1 MEMTHTKHWY
11 PRATAQHRPSPLWYF
26 GWAAYVNRRGYL
38 RALAAGAPV
47 AGALA
52 VAGVALGSRALLA
65 AAAALV
71 AGGAAVFLFSLA
83 GIYRMYGP
91 PAARYV
97 RRLLR
102 TGDVGGRAVVAD
114 LHIGTWRTSHL
125 LGELLPRATIWSVDC
140 WDEAG
145 PPSEANVRQLHELE
159 PPPAHPPFGTLAL
172 ADGAVPLPDASC
184 DAVVLGF
191 GIHEIPAG
199 GPRERLFDEARRL
212 LRPGGKLL
220 LFEHLVD
227 LENFAIFGP
236 GIDHWPR
243 RRDWLRL
250 LAARFGA
257 VRHERAS
264 QAVDLFVA
272 AAPGNFSRVQG
283 KFS

>member
-1 MEMTHTKHWY
+1 MRPTKHWY
-11 PRATAQHRPSPLWYF
+11 PRATASGRPHPLWYF
-26 GWAAYVNRRGYL
+26 GWAAYVNRGGYL

-47 AGALA
+47 AAGLA
-52 VAGVALGSRALLA
+52 VAGLALGARPL
-65 AAAALV
+65 LV
-71 AGGAAVFLFSLA
+71 AAGAVTAGGLAVFLYSLI

-97 RRLLR
+97 GRLLR
-102 TGDVGGRAVVAD
+102 MGGVRGRAVVAD

-125 LGELLPRATIWSVDC
+125 LAELLPEGAVFSVNC
-140 WDEAG
+140 WDPAG

-159 PPPAHPPFGTLAL
+159 PEPRHPPFGKLTTRG
-172 ADGAVPLPDASC
+172 GAVPLPDGCC

-191 GIHEIPAG
+191 GIHEIAAG
-199 GPRERLFDEARRL
+199 GARERLFDEARRL

-243 RRDWLRL
+243 RRDWIRL
-250 LAARFGA
+250 LAARFAG
-257 VRHERAS
+257 VRRERAR
-264 QAVDLFVA
+264 QAVDLYVGA
-272 AAPGNFSRVQG
+272 RA
-283 KFS
+283 